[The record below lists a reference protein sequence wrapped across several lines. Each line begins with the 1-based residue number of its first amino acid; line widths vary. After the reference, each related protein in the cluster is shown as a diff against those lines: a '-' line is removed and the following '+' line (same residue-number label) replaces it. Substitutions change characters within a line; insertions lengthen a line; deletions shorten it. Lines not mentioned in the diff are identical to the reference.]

1 MPRKRTPFGE
11 LIHNARISS
20 GLSFKQFAEKCKTSR
35 ENIYRWESG
44 SITPS
49 MELADRVLKA
59 LGLAMT
65 IGNQK

>member
-1 MPRKRTPFGE
+1 MPKKRSPFGE

-44 SITPS
+44 
-49 MELADRVLKA
+49 R
-59 LGLAMT
+59 GLAMT